1 MASETERFC
10 NELTHGKRS
19 LTDVMR
25 MAKLIAATHGFRD
38 HESWIT
44 NELEGYP
51 TYKELPS
58 YRLVNGIEQE
68 WHSDKGFETKQNG
81 SLAFHAAFVD
91 MPIDGKA
98 KLFAVG
104 TASRFI
110 LPCDSYEQLNRGVRN
125 RLVDFAAEL
134 RRSAEKLSA
143 SATSEDGGKAAETR
157 KWLSRIKYVRTL
169 EKTYLLPK
177 TELQQFTPD
186 ILGLGNIRAVATKD
200 CLAAVFDL
208 EGFST
213 FCNAR
218 DPHLFVPKFLEEF
231 LTWITGEL
239 RAPDAAAPA
248 NEDDAVLRHPLPLY
262 AKFLGDGLL
271 ILWDVAG
278 QLDEVVDRISETCRL
293 TTEQYRL
300 AFVPAAMNSLSLQ
313 PPVRLRCGV
322 ARGNVLSI
330 DGNDFVGPCINAAA
344 RLQSLP
350 GITFAV
356 SSHGLSSLFRKNP
369 DYKRV
374 TANLRGI
381 GKEMVYVLKAELETL
396 DPRYASLY
404 AE

>member
-10 NELTHGKRS
+10 NELTQGKRP
-19 LTDVMR
+19 LTEVMR
-25 MAKLIAATHGFRD
+25 IAKLIAATHGFRE
-38 HESWIT
+38 HELWIT
-44 NELEGYP
+44 SELEGYP
-51 TYKELPS
+51 TYKELPN
-58 YRLVNGIEQE
+58 YRLVNGIEQT

-81 SLAFHAAFVD
+81 TLALHAPFVD

-98 KLFAVG
+98 KLFALG
-104 TASRFI
+104 TDSRVI
-110 LPCDSYEQLNRGVRN
+110 LPCDSYEQLTRGVRN
-125 RLVDFAAEL
+125 RLLDFAAEL
-134 RRSAEKLSA
+134 RRTPEKLSPH
-143 SATSEDGGKAAETR
+143 ATPDDGSKTADPR

-169 EKTYLLPK
+169 EKTFLLPK
-177 TELQQFTPD
+177 AELQQFTPD
-186 ILGLGNIRAVATKD
+186 ILGLGNIRAVATRD

-213 FCNAR
+213 FCNSR
-218 DPHLFVPKFLEEF
+218 DPHLYVPGFLEEF

-248 NEDDAVLRHPLPLY
+248 NEDDAVLRHPLPVY

-271 ILWDVAG
+271 ILWDLAG
-278 QLDEVVDRISETCRL
+278 HLDEVVDRISETCRL

-300 AFVPAAMNSLSLQ
+300 SFVPSAMNSLSLQ
-313 PPVRLRCGV
+313 PPMRLRCGV

-356 SSHGLSSLFRKNP
+356 SSHGLSSLFRKHP
-369 DYKRV
+369 EYKRV

-381 GKEMVYVLKAELETL
+381 GKEMVYILKEELENL
-396 DPRYASLY
+396 DPRYANLY
-404 AE
+404 T